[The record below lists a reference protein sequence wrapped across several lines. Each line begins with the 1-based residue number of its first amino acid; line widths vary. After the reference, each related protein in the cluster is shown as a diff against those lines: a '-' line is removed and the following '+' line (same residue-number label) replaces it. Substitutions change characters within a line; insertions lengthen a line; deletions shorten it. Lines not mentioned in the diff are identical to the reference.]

1 MFSTTNFWITSISA
15 NLGGIKKWGNRNVEC
30 IPIVLNPAAPPK
42 KGKGGLVNIVHSH
55 TKYSLASFPGR
66 SCLQFMIACSMQKRS
81 EGEGLGERV
90 MCMTSGRHEARHEG
104 REEGRCLTKNL
115 EVLLVIF

>member
-1 MFSTTNFWITSISA
+1 M
-15 NLGGIKKWGNRNVEC
+15 
-30 IPIVLNPAAPPK
+30 NPAAPPK
-42 KGKGGLVNIVHSH
+42 TGKGGLVNIVHSH

-104 REEGRCLTKNL
+104 RGRAVPDKEI
-115 EVLLVIF
+115 EVLIEVFLKKNKCM